1 MVTSRSS
8 VFEWRGPDV
17 IGCRPLLICGLPAL
31 VGLASPAHA
40 EETAV
45 ERFALVVGVNKSV
58 DRDVAE
64 LHFAD
69 DDAARYADLFDALGI
84 DTVLLTRMDSNT
96 KRLHARAA
104 LQARGPVSHGIDAG
118 VADLGSRIAA
128 AKRRG
133 HKAILYFV
141 YAGHGNVEHGAGYIS
156 LEDGKLTG
164 HDLETRILDKAAPDE
179 AHFIVDAC
187 QSYFLAYSRGPG
199 GKRRSVT
206 GFTGF
211 GALGKRP
218 EVGVLLSTSSARE
231 SHEWERVQ
239 AGVFSHEVRSG
250 LYGAA
255 DADGDG
261 SVTYQEIAAFVQRAN
276 AAIPN
281 ERFRPDVYAR
291 PPAKSAALLDL
302 KQGLERRIDVEGGQA
317 AHYLVEDQNGVY
329 LAQFHNESG
338 ERVHLVRPRIAGR
351 VYLQR
356 MPDAKEYVI
365 EEQPD
370 VVSTNT
376 LALVEQRAQAR
387 GAAHESFSKMFEL
400 PFGRGNVSGF
410 VFRAPVDAGSE
421 GEPDSRS
428 ASWRT
433 VTGIGLLGLAGVG
446 AVVGGISLYSAHHQ
460 ADASDAGLSLQQVAE
475 RNDGIRTANVV
486 AGVSFGV
493 AGAAAI
499 SGAMLLLWPDAPV
512 ELEAR
517 AGGGGARVHG
527 VF

>member
-1 MVTSRSS
+1 VTRFRS
-8 VFEWRGPDV
+8 
-17 IGCRPLLICGLPAL
+17 LLIWSLAAL
-31 VGLASPAHA
+31 GVASPAHA
-40 EETAV
+40 EDAAV
-45 ERFALVVGVNKSV
+45 DRFALVVGVNKSV

-69 DDAARYADLFDALGI
+69 DDAARYADLFEALGV
-84 DTVLLTRMDSNT
+84 DAVLLTRMDSNT
-96 KRLHARAA
+96 RRLHARAA
-104 LQARGPVSHGIDAG
+104 SKARDPVSRGVDSG
-118 VADLGSRIAA
+118 VADLASRIAA

-133 HKAILYFV
+133 RKAIFYFV

-164 HDLETRILDKAAPDE
+164 QDLETRILDKVAPDE

-206 GFTGF
+206 GFSGL
-211 GALGKRP
+211 GSLGKRT

-276 AAIPN
+276 VAIPN

-291 PPAKSAALLDL
+291 PPAKTTALLDL
-302 KQGLERRIDVEGGQA
+302 KPGLGRRIDVEGGQA
-317 AHYLVEDQNGVY
+317 AHYMVEDQNGVY

-338 ERVHLVRPRIAGR
+338 ERVHLVRPRGAGR

-356 MPDAKEYVI
+356 LPDAKEYVI
-365 EEQPD
+365 EEEPD
-370 VVSTNT
+370 VVSTT
-376 LALVEQRAQAR
+376 GLALVEPRAQAR

-410 VFRAPVDAGSE
+410 VFRAPVEADSAS
-421 GEPDSRS
+421 EPDSR
-428 ASWRT
+428 ATSWRT

-446 AVVGGISLYSAHHQ
+446 AAVGGISLYSAHHK
-460 ADASDAGLSLQQVAE
+460 AGDADAGLSLQQVTE
-475 RNDGIRTANVV
+475 RNEEIRTANVV

-517 AGGGGARVHG
+517 AGGAGARVHG

>member
-1 MVTSRSS
+1 
-8 VFEWRGPDV
+8 
-17 IGCRPLLICGLPAL
+17 
-31 VGLASPAHA
+31 LASPADA
-40 EETAV
+40 EEAAV
-45 ERFALVVGVNKSV
+45 ARFALVVGVNKSV
-58 DRDVAE
+58 DKDVAE

-84 DTVLLTRMDSNT
+84 ETVLLARLDSNT
-96 KRLHARAA
+96 RRLHARAA
-104 LQARGPVSHGIDAG
+104 GNARDPSSRGVDSG
-118 VADLGSRIAA
+118 VAELTSRAAA
-128 AKRRG
+128 AKQRG
-133 HKAILYFV
+133 RKTVLYFV

-164 HDLETRILDKAAPDE
+164 RDLETRILDKVAPDE

-199 GKRRSVT
+199 GKRRTVT
-206 GFTGF
+206 GFSGL
-211 GALGKRP
+211 GSLGKRS

-255 DADGDG
+255 DANGDG

-291 PPAKSAALLDL
+291 PPAKGASLLDL
-302 KQGLERRIDVEGGQA
+302 RPGLARRIDVEGGQA
-317 AHYLVEDQNGVY
+317 AHYMVEDQNGVY

-338 ERVHLVRPRIAGR
+338 ERVHLVRPGGLGR
-351 VYLQR
+351 LYLQR
-356 MPDAKEYVI
+356 FSDAKEYVI
-365 EEQPD
+365 DDGDD
-370 VVSTNT
+370 VVSTARLS
-376 LALVEQRAQAR
+376 LAEPRAQAR
-387 GAAHESFSKMFEL
+387 GAAHEAFSKMFEL

-410 VFRAPVDAGSE
+410 VFRVPVEAGSRA
-421 GEPDSRS
+421 EPDPRPT
-428 ASWRT
+428 SWRT

-446 AVVGGISLYSAHHQ
+446 AAVGGIGLYAAHSK
-460 ADASDAGLSLQQVAE
+460 ADDGSAGLSLRDVSV
-475 RNDGIRTANVV
+475 RNDEIQTANLV

-517 AGGGGARVHG
+517 AGGAGARVHG

>member
-1 MVTSRSS
+1 
-8 VFEWRGPDV
+8 
-17 IGCRPLLICGLPAL
+17 LALAQPAR
-31 VGLASPAHA
+31 A
-40 EETAV
+40 EGATVA
-45 ERFALVVGVNKSV
+45 RFALVIGVNKSV
-58 DRDVAE
+58 DKDVAE

-69 DDAARYADLFDALGI
+69 DDAARYADLFDAVGI
-84 DTVLLTRMDSNT
+84 DTILLARLDSNT
-96 KRLHARAA
+96 LHLHAHAA
-104 LQARGPVSHGIDAG
+104 SKAREPVSRGIDAS
-118 VADLGSRIAA
+118 ASDLAARVSA
-128 AKRRG
+128 AKQRG
-133 HKAILYFV
+133 QKTILYFV
-141 YAGHGNVEHGAGYIS
+141 YAGHGNVEHGTGYIS

-164 HDLETRILDKAAPDE
+164 HDLETRILDKVAPDE

-199 GKRRSVT
+199 GKRRSIT
-206 GFTGF
+206 GFSGL
-211 GALGKRP
+211 GSLGKRP

-291 PPAKSAALLDL
+291 PPAKSTALLDL
-302 KQGLERRIDVEGGQA
+302 TPGLGRRIDVEGGQA

-338 ERVHLVRPRIAGR
+338 ERVHLVRPRGSGR
-351 VYLQR
+351 VYLER
-356 MPDAKEYVI
+356 LSDAKEYVI
-365 EEQPD
+365 DEQPD
-370 VVSTNT
+370 VVSTT
-376 LALVEQRAQAR
+376 GLALVEPRARAR
-387 GAAHESFSKMFEL
+387 GAAHEAFSKMFEL
-400 PFGRGNVSGF
+400 PFGRGNVAGY
-410 VFRAPVDAGSE
+410 VFRFPAEADSTN
-421 GEPDSRS
+421 EPDSRS

-433 VTGIGLLGLAGVG
+433 YAGIGLLGLAGVG
-446 AVVGGISLYSAHHQ
+446 AAVGGISLYSAHGK
-460 ADASDAGLSLQQVAE
+460 AGDSDAGLSLQQVAE
-475 RNDGIRTANVV
+475 RNDEIRTANAV
-486 AGVSFGV
+486 GGISLGI

-499 SGAMLLLWPDAPV
+499 SGAVLLLWPDAPV
-512 ELEAR
+512 DLEAR
-517 AGGGGARVHG
+517 AGGAGARVHG